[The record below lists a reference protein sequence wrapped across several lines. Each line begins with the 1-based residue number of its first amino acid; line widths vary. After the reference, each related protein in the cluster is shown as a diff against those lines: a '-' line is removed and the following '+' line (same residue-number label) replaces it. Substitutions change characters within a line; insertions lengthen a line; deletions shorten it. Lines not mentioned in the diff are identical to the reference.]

1 MYNAKKIIALL
12 CVWLNLSFRGF
23 CSLFFKSFYSGSNI
37 YSQIFF
43 VCENIFLN
51 LQSNSAIIGC
61 ARCTTSNKFVFYS
74 LALSLQSDCAIIGC
88 ARCTTSNKF
97 VFYSLALSLQSKP
110 CEYWLKRY
118 ENCKNCVFYCT
129 CGVDYGVVPRSRIL
143 QLWMSKSAC

>member
-74 LALSLQSDCAIIGC
+74 LALSLQS
-88 ARCTTSNKF
+88 
-97 VFYSLALSLQSKP
+97 KP

-129 CGVDYGVVPRSRIL
+129 CGVDFGVVPCSRIL
-143 QLWMSKSAC
+143 QLRMNESA